1 MLGERSDQRGLL
13 EAGQLYL
20 DPVGRD
26 TFYPPVADWRHCEAS
41 CSTMPTTTSTRNDG
55 WWRSIDWL
63 GWSSWASGRRYFG
76 RVKTKFQLYLAATV
90 ANLTLL
96 ANQAGVGGDPGD
108 DSATSRPPQLAAIT
122 AWIDTFCQL
131 GCWPGSGRQRWRY
144 HSSQPGL
151 FGPLSSVV

>member
-96 ANQAGVGGDPGD
+96 ANQAGVDSDPGD
-108 DSATSRPPQLAAIT
+108 DPVSFAMTAPIGSNHGVDRHFLPTWMLAWLRSPTLALSLFPTGAFRPA
-122 AWIDTFCQL
+122 F
-131 GCWPGSGRQRWRY
+131 
-144 HSSQPGL
+144 
-151 FGPLSSVV
+151 